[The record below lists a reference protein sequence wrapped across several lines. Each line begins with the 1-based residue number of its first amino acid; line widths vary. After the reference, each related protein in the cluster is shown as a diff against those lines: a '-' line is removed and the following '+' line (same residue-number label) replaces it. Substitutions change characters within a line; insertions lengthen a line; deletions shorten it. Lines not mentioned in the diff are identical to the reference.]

1 MGYAPIRCA
10 ANGCYS
16 SWQPALPPFM
26 LTVHSY
32 KLWCWRDVEPNHI
45 LSYISNVQ
53 MDKGHS
59 HDDMSPSSVNC
70 ILQWLL
76 MLMHCAGSTRTRAVE
91 LLRECLCKVPLECCQ
106 PTSLFSL
113 ARDLAIFIRTLSSIQ
128 YPRDN
133 CILKTLELT
142 AVRLAM
148 HGYTGKLKVF
158 HPKHLAGFVSEFA
171 RLKAVRQRVG
181 GSAELTF
188 SLDFCVAT
196 ADGLLQL
203 TTPPTNIRKVLACA
217 PAVFKKQGSSTVYN
231 AAAVE
236 ELVPSSLER
245 LPLSVMAV
253 RLLSHPASQDPTLLH
268 ALIKVGYAALQ
279 DRSWPWHLGHSHC
292 QLLMAVALK
301 GTTVALRKAAIMAKV
316 RGGLADLVALDDGDR
331 PEEGQPAP
339 ITEPLAHCAWCIRRS
354 ALRCLLS
361 ISRTSGDDGI
371 KALASRIVIARKA
384 KEHDPRVADAL
395 RELDKR
401 SQTQCEPEGS
411 DGPVEVWNTNELLRK
426 QFAEVLSAK
435 PSVQPTRLPINTS
448 ATRASPLPLE
458 QPVSE
463 APELVVAPAV
473 VHGPTPTEKA
483 HAELK
488 IILLSQVAAAKGECE
503 AEKRAEQAAYME
515 MPAKERAEKADRAA
529 KIRRKAAEQALGL
542 MPPSEMA
549 TLSLEETAEINTFY
563 EWEPSKVAALDPSL
577 YQDADTSDYAERKQ
591 LTRNLAQKLSNVD
604 PSGFERSVRA
614 REGRRGLQPLVGG
627 TK

>member
-1 MGYAPIRCA
+1 MRIGVNCVQFCGCGRGYSAQRGRVGESSRCNATIFEAANRYVYNRNQCTAQVPVPHTVVQRTNMCSRKRMGYAPIRCA
-10 ANGCYS
+10 ANGCFS

-203 TTPPTNIRKVLACA
+203 TTPPTNIRKVLA
-217 PAVFKKQGSSTVYN
+217 
-231 AAAVE
+231 
-236 ELVPSSLER
+236 
-245 LPLSVMAV
+245 
-253 RLLSHPASQDPTLLH
+253 
-268 ALIKVGYAALQ
+268 
-279 DRSWPWHLGHSHC
+279 
-292 QLLMAVALK
+292 
-301 GTTVALRKAAIMAKV
+301 
-316 RGGLADLVALDDGDR
+316 
-331 PEEGQPAP
+331 
-339 ITEPLAHCAWCIRRS
+339 
-354 ALRCLLS
+354 
-361 ISRTSGDDGI
+361 
-371 KALASRIVIARKA
+371 
-384 KEHDPRVADAL
+384 
-395 RELDKR
+395 
-401 SQTQCEPEGS
+401 
-411 DGPVEVWNTNELLRK
+411 
-426 QFAEVLSAK
+426 
-435 PSVQPTRLPINTS
+435 
-448 ATRASPLPLE
+448 
-458 QPVSE
+458 
-463 APELVVAPAV
+463 
-473 VHGPTPTEKA
+473 
-483 HAELK
+483 
-488 IILLSQVAAAKGECE
+488 
-503 AEKRAEQAAYME
+503 
-515 MPAKERAEKADRAA
+515 
-529 KIRRKAAEQALGL
+529 
-542 MPPSEMA
+542 
-549 TLSLEETAEINTFY
+549 
-563 EWEPSKVAALDPSL
+563 
-577 YQDADTSDYAERKQ
+577 
-591 LTRNLAQKLSNVD
+591 
-604 PSGFERSVRA
+604 
-614 REGRRGLQPLVGG
+614 
-627 TK
+627 